1 MATQITDQA
10 HFNKNLAHSFP
21 FPPILYSLFVSFVPF
36 FPLSSLIFLTSILL
50 PFSFH
55 AFHRTLHF
63 LFLSS
68 LCTSHLF
75 ICFPFYRFLPCPV
88 LLFRP
93 FYPLLLHFLLFT
105 DPRRQRQLTLAEL
118 TRSTQPCIPLGSLNR
133 VPASAGV
140 RAGMSPLP
148 GGRVSDPMRH
158 VSSRSGVA
166 NLRTAIHLLLT
177 YLLTPA

>member
-1 MATQITDQA
+1 MATQNTDQA
-10 HFNKNLAHSFP
+10 HLKNLAHPFP
-21 FPPILYSLFVSFVPF
+21 FSPILYSIFAPFVPF
-36 FPLSSLIFLTSILL
+36 FPFSSLIFLTSILPPL
-50 PFSFH
+50 SLHPFPH
-55 AFHRTLHF
+55 TLQF

-68 LCTSHLF
+68 LCISHVF

-118 TRSTQPCIPLGSLNR
+118 TRSTQPCIPLGLLNR

-140 RAGMSPLP
+140 RAGRSPLP
-148 GGRVSDPMRH
+148 G
-158 VSSRSGVA
+158 SG
-166 NLRTAIHLLLT
+166 
-177 YLLTPA
+177 